1 MGAFFDAL
9 LAVAK
14 ATAETVAEVV
24 DSVHNHD
31 KKVGLFILNKDQI
44 SDIYQVLTPSE
55 MSGKQWQNISAKLEY
70 SVSFDTVIGFVD
82 STIFH
87 NGKNGYL
94 FTDDAVYYQGILS
107 EPEMIRYKDIKSMKV
122 IGKNKANDSDRSLVF
137 ILKDGDQNVW
147 NDSYAV
153 NKTVVCNLINALIA
167 LDNPEQAE

>member
-1 MGAFFDAL
+1 M
-9 LAVAK
+9 
-14 ATAETVAEVV
+14 AT
-24 DSVHNHD
+24 
-31 KKVGLFILNKDQI
+31 
-44 SDIYQVLTPSE
+44 
-55 MSGKQWQNISAKLEY
+55 
-70 SVSFDTVIGFVD
+70 
-82 STIFH
+82 
-87 NGKNGYL
+87 YL
-94 FTDDAVYYQGILS
+94 QMMQYIIKGILS

>member
-24 DSVHNHD
+24 DSVPLHD

-55 MSGKQWQNISAKLEY
+55 MSGKQWQNISAKLEN
-70 SVSFDTVIGFVD
+70 SVSFDTEIGFGD

-87 NGKNGYL
+87 TGKNGYL

-107 EPEMIRYKDIKSMKV
+107 DPELIRYNVIKIMMV
-122 IGKNKANDSDRSLVF
+122 IGQNNAND
-137 ILKDGDQNVW
+137 
-147 NDSYAV
+147 
-153 NKTVVCNLINALIA
+153 
-167 LDNPEQAE
+167 